1 MSEVS
6 PRVPAA
12 PAEGLE
18 RLNAEVTR
26 LNAEVI
32 RLGREQFRAV
42 TLLEGLSAALDELVD
57 GREQRGGAPADLFPP
72 LAELESRLRR
82 GLIADLLP
90 VADAVAAGV
99 RTARELLA
107 ELQAEKC
114 PGPALLE
121 RGALL
126 ESWLQGALLTEGRL
140 LALFERDGVR
150 PIPTVGQPFDPHRH
164 VAVAIAGDGRVP
176 DGTVVGEEL
185 RGYTAGDRVLRHAE
199 VVVARTASPSPT
211 EERARPARPGGGEGS
226 TGAGAVGGDAP

>member
-1 MSEVS
+1 
-6 PRVPAA
+6 VPGALA
-12 PAEGLE
+12 DRLA

-26 LNAEVI
+26 LNAEVT

-42 TLLEGLSAALDELVD
+42 TLLEGLGAALDEVVD

-99 RTARELLA
+99 RTAPELLA
-107 ELQAEKC
+107 ELQAEKG
-114 PGPALLE
+114 PRPALDE

-126 ESWLQGALLTEGRL
+126 EAWLQGALLTEGRL

-164 VAVAIAGDGRVP
+164 VAVAVAGDGGVP

-185 RGYTAGDRVLRHAE
+185 RGYAAGDRVLRHAE
-199 VVVARTASPSPT
+199 VVVARTASPPPT
-211 EERARPARPGGGEGS
+211 EEQARRARAGGGEGS
-226 TGAGAVGGDAP
+226 TGAGTGEGDAP

>member
-6 PRVPAA
+6 PQLPAA
-12 PAEGLE
+12 VADGLE
-18 RLNAEVTR
+18 RLNAEVT
-26 LNAEVI
+26 

-42 TLLEGLSAALDELVD
+42 TLLEGLSAALDELAD
-57 GREQRGGAPADLFPP
+57 GRERRGDAPADPAPP
-72 LAELESRLRR
+72 LAELESRIRL
-82 GLIADLLP
+82 GLIMDLLP

-107 ELQAEKC
+107 ELQAEKG
-114 PGPALLE
+114 PNPALLE

-126 ESWLQGALLTEGRL
+126 ESWLQGALLIEGRL

-164 VAVAIAGDGRVP
+164 VAVAVAGDGRVP

-185 RGYTAGDRVLRHAE
+185 RGYTIGDRVLRHAE
-199 VVVARTASPSPT
+199 VVVARTASPTPPGK
-211 EERARPARPGGGEGS
+211 RARRARAG
-226 TGAGAVGGDAP
+226 GAGGSNGAGTVEGEAP